1 VFERYAAQHRN
12 SLGQPSRLR
21 LTDCNAAAKQLA
33 QVGWASYSDATDVE
47 LSEIVETGFFLL
59 GDV

>member
-1 VFERYAAQHRN
+1 MPRSTVIA
-12 SLGQPSRLR
+12 SGSLR